1 MGIWYQGELLKF
13 KRDIE
18 MKTCFILIISL
29 VYVNIIASQPGPG
42 SQSFVNFTSSP
53 ECADSKNGKIR
64 IMIEDDIPPPWSL
77 TFDYRYENLDN
88 GHIGI

>member
-1 MGIWYQGELLKF
+1 
-13 KRDIE
+13 

-53 ECADSKNGKIR
+53 ECEDSKNGKIR
-64 IMIEDDIPPPWSL
+64 IMIEDDIPPPWSSGISF
-77 TFDYRYENLDN
+77 TFVVLERVILQSY
-88 GHIGI
+88 

>member
-1 MGIWYQGELLKF
+1 
-13 KRDIE
+13 

-42 SQSFVNFTSSP
+42 NQSFVSFTSSP

-64 IMIEDDIPPPWSL
+64 IMIE
-77 TFDYRYENLDN
+77 E
-88 GHIGI
+88 GILPSYSSASS